1 MSRVLPG
8 RISAGA
14 AAEAGPDERAA
25 GEAFTL
31 EDGQRVFL
39 RVAAVDGDRHVQL
52 CSEPEL
58 GRKRRFLHVMRRAF
72 RVGARVI
79 QAYFPDGTDARAL
92 PDAGADEVERVLT
105 ERTRVVRVD
114 AQQEEDFRM
123 IPEKP
128 GISRECFGVEK
139 NIGHM
144 REAALCGALQNFVA
158 VFIECRI
165 VHVGMRVD
173 ASGRESAVQ
182 GIDARRLLVLGHGLN
197 LRASPSS

>member
-1 MSRVLPG
+1 MPG
-8 RISAGA
+8 R
-14 AAEAGPDERAA
+14 R
-25 GEAFTL
+25 
-31 EDGQRVFL
+31 
-39 RVAAVDGDRHVQL
+39 
-52 CSEPEL
+52 
-58 GRKRRFLHVMRRAF
+58 
-72 RVGARVI
+72 
-79 QAYFPDGTDARAL
+79 Y
-92 PDAGADEVERVLT
+92 EVERVLT

-173 ASGRESAVQ
+173 ASGRESAVK

-197 LRASPSS
+197 LRASPSSFRARGQCGLRRCPLESTAPLW